1 MNDIKEIISE
11 VQKIKHDSGM
21 RERLEHN
28 LSPFVLAILL
38 SSEDRPAFEYE
49 RACSELVEFIR
60 NEKIISAER
69 AIRFY
74 KKGQQS

>member
-1 MNDIKEIISE
+1 MEIISE
-11 VQKIKHDSGM
+11 VQKIKHDSEM
-21 RERLEHN
+21 LEKLEN
-28 LSPFVLAILL
+28 GLRPYVLALLL
-38 SSEDRPAFEYE
+38 SADDRPAFEYT